1 MACITEEEVAD
12 TEVAGLVLGEEG
24 VVTEAVAVEAA
35 MGAPEED
42 TEEGQGEEAVVDM
55 GVVVGEGVGQ

>member
-35 MGAPEED
+35 MGVPEED
-42 TEEGQGEEAVVDM
+42 MEEGEGEEAVVDM
-55 GVVVGEGVGQ
+55 GGVVGVGVGQ